1 MTLHRRTFLKQ
12 LGLGAAGLGLVSS
25 WPIRGAAQ
33 ETAGRQLPR
42 STPEDQGVSSA
53 GILAFLAAV
62 EKSRHE
68 FHSFMLVRN
77 GHVIAEGWWPPY
89 RATANHMLYSL
100 SKSFTST
107 AVGFAVS
114 EGKLNINDPVT
125 SFFPD
130 DLPAAVGDN
139 LAALKVKHLLTMSVG
154 HATDSTPLI
163 GREQN
168 WVRAFL
174 ALPVAKPPGSAF
186 LYNSGATY
194 MLSAIVQKV
203 SGQKV
208 LDYLRPRLF
217 EPLRSDGITWETC
230 PRGINTG
237 GWGLSVPTETL
248 AKFGHFYLQKGLWG
262 GRPLLPSAW
271 IEEATTFKIQQPPP
285 QGADLEKAKLTSD
298 WLQGYCYQFWRCRHD
313 AFRGDG
319 AFGQY
324 TIVLPDRKA
333 VVAITCETGD
343 MQSELNLVWDF
354 LLPAMQDHP
363 LPADAASQ
371 DRLRQQLA
379 ALALPLP
386 DGKPDSP
393 LALNIS
399 GKTFKI
405 QTNPAGAQTVS
416 LRFQGDTCAFTLNDA
431 QGQYPIQCGL
441 GKWVEGISNMPG
453 IPPKITVGDLR
464 PCKVAAAGAWRDD
477 NTFAMIWRFFGN
489 PALRNRH
496 LPLRWRQNPNR
507 ILDQHHPKDRAPSI
521 AQPPPARRSRLTW
534 RHLKAVERRAEV
546 QPSPPSFSIFHF
558 PFSILESLDEQSGNR
573 FHQRRSV
580 ARLPHHGRIRG
591 FL

>member
-1 MTLHRRTFLKQ
+1 MTLDRRSFLKQ

-25 WPIRGAAQ
+25 WPIRAAAD

-42 STPEDQGVSSA
+42 STPEEQGVSSA
-53 GILAFLAAV
+53 AILAFLEAI
-62 EKSRHE
+62 EKSQHE
-68 FHSFMLVRN
+68 FHSFMVVRN

-107 AVGFAVS
+107 AVGFAVLK
-114 EGKLNINDPVT
+114 GRFNVNDAVT

-130 DLPAAVGDN
+130 DLPAVVSEN

-154 HATDSTPLI
+154 HASDSTPI
-163 GREQN
+163 IVREQN
-168 WVRAFL
+168 WVKAFL
-174 ALPVAKPPGSAF
+174 ALPIDKPPGSAF

-208 LDYLRPRLF
+208 IDFLRPRLF
-217 EPLRSDGITWETC
+217 EPLGIEGMTWETC

-237 GWGLSVPTETL
+237 GWGLSVQTESL
-248 AKFGHFYLQKGLWG
+248 AKFGQFYLQEGLWR
-262 GRPLLPSAW
+262 GRPILPAAW

-285 QGADLEKAKLTSD
+285 HDADLEKAKLTSD

-324 TIVLPDRKA
+324 TIVMPERKA

-354 LLPAMQDHP
+354 LLPAMQDNP
-363 LPADAASQ
+363 LPADGAAQ
-371 DRLRQQLA
+371 ERLRQKLA

-386 DGKPDSP
+386 DGKADSP
-393 LALNIS
+393 LAVNIS

-405 QTNPAGAQTVS
+405 GTNPAGTQSVS
-416 LRFQGDTCAFTLNDA
+416 LRFQGDACAFTLNDA
-431 QGQYPIQCGL
+431 QGEYPIQCGL
-441 GKWVEGISNMPG
+441 GRWAEGISNLPG

-464 PCKVAAAGAWRDD
+464 PCKVAASGAWRDE
-477 NTFAMIWRFFGN
+477 NTFAMIWRFYETPHSETVTCRFDGDKVKIEFLTSITQKSASH
-489 PALRNRH
+489 PA
-496 LPLRWRQNPNR
+496 PNYV
-507 ILDQHHPKDRAPSI
+507 LQ
-521 AQPPPARRSRLTW
+521 
-534 RHLKAVERRAEV
+534 
-546 QPSPPSFSIFHF
+546 
-558 PFSILESLDEQSGNR
+558 G
-573 FHQRRSV
+573 V
-580 ARLPHHGRIRG
+580 AI
-591 FL
+591 